1 MSTTENTIIVA
12 ARSAIRDYKNYNC
25 YICQENRNFR
35 NNSNYMAFYYNNKI
49 STTIPK
55 ILGYIDSI
63 NLKNP
68 NLDDINII
76 NVSSDINELK
86 ERLKLFLHALND
98 NNPWIIGNNKIIFLT
113 SPTDIRTVNLSHEI
127 INNKTDKSGKKRVP
141 YTQSNRYST
150 ISKLQYSYFTT
161 ELESN

>member
-1 MSTTENTIIVA
+1 MNTNKNTIIVA
-12 ARSAIRDYKNYNC
+12 ARSAIRDYKKYNC

-35 NNSNYMAFYYNNKI
+35 TNSNYMAFYYNNKI
-49 STTIPK
+49 STSIPQ

-63 NLKNP
+63 DLKNP
-68 NLDDINII
+68 NLDNINII

-86 ERLKLFLHALND
+86 ERLKLFLNDIND
-98 NNPWIIGNNKIIFLT
+98 NNPWIIGCNKIIFLT
-113 SPTDIRTVNLSHEI
+113 SPTDTRTINLSHEI

-150 ISKLQYSYFTT
+150 ISKLQSSYFTT
-161 ELESN
+161 ELENN